1 MVTYIKS
8 FAVGF
13 LKFLLVLLSLSTFAQ
28 QDPQF
33 SQYMF
38 THAYMNP
45 AYVGIINQTE
55 ILGLYRSQWTGLRAT
70 SDQTSGVPYTQMLS
84 ASTKIRAIN
93 SGVGLYV
100 ANDIL
105 GPQSNIYVRASYAY
119 HIDLS
124 ENTKLGLGINAGIY
138 NAGFDGNKL
147 KENVSG
153 DPTIEFVRAN
163 PNHTTFDLG
172 GGLWLQNKKFYAGFS
187 LNHLNQPSL
196 YRFSRSPFNY
206 ESVLYRHYYFTAG
219 YFFRLSENWQLAPSI
234 IMRGGFNLSDNVNAK
249 KFINLQ
255 FDFSALAIYN
265 NYKFWGG
272 LSYRHLD
279 AMVAMIGVGFLKNNA
294 LRVGYAFDLTV
305 IGNAAKAGTSHEIMA
320 SYFIP
325 VKDLIPKPVIRTP
338 RFRY

>member
-1 MVTYIKS
+1 MLYIYS
-8 FAVGF
+8 
-13 LKFLLVLLSLSTFAQ
+13 LKCRFFKILIYLFSISVFAQ

-45 AYVGIINQTE
+45 AYVGINNQTE
-55 ILGLYRSQWTGLRAT
+55 ILGLYRSQWTGLKAT
-70 SDQTSGVPYTQMLS
+70 NDGVSGVPYSQMLS

-100 ANDIL
+100 VNDIL
-105 GPQSNIYVRASYAY
+105 GPQSNLYIRGSYAY
-119 HIDLS
+119 HIDIS
-124 ENTKLGLGINAGIY
+124 ENTKLGFGISAGIY
-138 NAGFDGNKL
+138 RAGIDANKL
-147 KENVSG
+147 KPNQDS
-153 DPTIEFVRAN
+153 DPTIDFIKSY
-163 PNHTTFDLG
+163 PNNTTFDLG
-172 GGLWLQNKKFYAGFS
+172 GGIWLQNKNFYAGFS
-187 LNHLNQPSL
+187 LNHINQPSL
-196 YRFSRSPFNY
+196 YKFSKSSINY
-206 ESVLYRHYYFTAG
+206 ESDLYRHYYFTAG
-219 YFFRLSENWQLAPSI
+219 YNARLNENWMLAPSI
-234 IMRGGFNLSDNVNAK
+234 ITKGDLK
-249 KFINLQ
+249 KFSNLQ

-279 AMVAMIGVGFLKNNA
+279 ALVAILGIGLLKNNA
-294 LRVGYAFDLTV
+294 LRVGYSFDLTI

-325 VKDLIPKPVIRTP
+325 VKELIPKPVIRTP